1 MNLRPLAILL
11 LAASPALAITSGKQ
25 GAREF
30 YNEGVGKLGKGELR
44 DAEMA
49 LRKAA
54 GSEVESVQPLALYNL
69 GHVRFRQGEETLKG
83 EGNRQHLLDSSVAA
97 VNIAE
102 EAIRNGGRA
111 LESDELKAIIAA
123 YMDAR
128 AAQKDLRISRDETSR
143 TLGLIGSAL
152 ERWRRSVGDFH
163 SALELD
169 ASNADANANAAAV
182 ERKIEELLKFK
193 KQIEQQ
199 SEQVSEKRDDVKA
212 IKKKLRGKIP
222 KDMQRESDD
231 EEDDDDDKD
240 KDEKGDPKIGEKQQQ
255 RLGSDREVSP
265 DMARWL
271 KETMK
276 RRTMSLGTQQEGDH
290 LGHLGGLAQALH
302 RGAAEDAQPGVLAR
316 EHGRS
321 RQFGG
326 DGARPHRVDADVTV
340 GQRQRHGARELVDAA
355 LAGVVEAIKSA
366 AQTGD
371 CKCSSAW
378 RRSRS
383 CHP

>member
-1 MNLRPLAILL
+1 MNLRPFAILM
-11 LAASPALAITSGKQ
+11 LAASPTLAITQ

-30 YNEGVGKLGKGELR
+30 YNEGVSRLGKGELR
-44 DAEMA
+44 DAEMS

-54 GSEVESVQPLALYNL
+54 GADLESVQPLALYNL
-69 GHVRFRQGEETLKG
+69 GHVRFRQGAETLKG
-83 EGNRQHLLDSSVAA
+83 EGNRQQLLDSSTAA
-97 VNIAE
+97 VTVAE
-102 EAIRNGGRA
+102 EAIRNGGSA

-123 YMDAR
+123 YMNAR
-128 AAQKDLRISRDETSR
+128 AAQKDLRLSRDETSR

-169 ASNADANANAAAV
+169 AANADAKANAETV

-199 SEQVSEKRDDVKA
+199 SEQVSEEREKIKD

-231 EEDDDDDKD
+231 EEDDD
-240 KDEKGDPKIGEKQQQ
+240 EEEQPKEPKPGEKQQQ

-276 RRTMSLGTQQEGDH
+276 RRTMSLGTKQEGE
-290 LGHLGGLAQALH
+290 GFKPTEEQ
-302 RGAAEDAQPGVLAR
+302 RRPSQR
-316 EHGRS
+316 KGR
-321 RQFGG
+321 
-326 DGARPHRVDADVTV
+326 D
-340 GQRQRHGARELVDAA
+340 
-355 LAGVVEAIKSA
+355 
-366 AQTGD
+366 
-371 CKCSSAW
+371 W
-378 RRSRS
+378 
-383 CHP
+383 

>member
-1 MNLRPLAILL
+1 MKLRPLVILML
-11 LAASPALAITSGKQ
+11 VASPALAATQ

-49 LRKAA
+49 LRRAA

-69 GHVRFRQGEETLKG
+69 GHVRFKQGEETLKG
-83 EGNRQHLLDSSVAA
+83 EGNRQHLLDASTAA
-97 VNIAE
+97 VNVAE

-111 LESDELKAIIAA
+111 LESDELKEIIAA

-128 AAQKDLRISRDETSR
+128 AAQKDLRVSRDETSR

-169 ASNADANANAAAV
+169 SSNADAKANAAVV

-199 SEQVSEKRDDVKA
+199 SEQVSEEREKVKD

-231 EEDDDDDKD
+231 EEDDDDDE
-240 KDEKGDPKIGEKQQQ
+240 EKKEPQIGEKQQQ

-276 RRTMSLGTQQEGDH
+276 RRTMSLGTQQEGE
-290 LGHLGGLAQALH
+290 GFRPTEEQ
-302 RGAAEDAQPGVLAR
+302 RRPSQR
-316 EHGRS
+316 KGR
-321 RQFGG
+321 
-326 DGARPHRVDADVTV
+326 D
-340 GQRQRHGARELVDAA
+340 
-355 LAGVVEAIKSA
+355 
-366 AQTGD
+366 
-371 CKCSSAW
+371 W
-378 RRSRS
+378 
-383 CHP
+383 

>member
-1 MNLRPLAILL
+1 MNFRPLAILM
-11 LAASPALAITSGKQ
+11 LALCGMMPALAVQQ

-44 DAEMA
+44 DAEMM

-54 GSEVESVQPLALYNL
+54 GADVETVQPLALYNL
-69 GHVRFRQGEETLKG
+69 GHVRFRQGEETMKG
-83 EGNRQHLLDSSVAA
+83 EGNRQQLLDSSAAA
-97 VNIAE
+97 VTVAE
-102 EAIRNGGRA
+102 EAIRNAGRA
-111 LESDELKAIIAA
+111 LESDELKEIIAA

-128 AAQKDLRISRDETSR
+128 ASRKELRFSRDETSR

-169 ASNADANANAAAV
+169 AANGDAKVNADFV

-193 KQIEQQ
+193 KQVEQQ
-199 SEQVSEKRDDVKA
+199 SEQVAEEREKMKEA
-212 IKKKLRGKIP
+212 MKKLRGKIP

-231 EEDDDDDKD
+231 EEDDG
-240 KDEKGDPKIGEKQQQ
+240 DEEEKQDREPKAGEKQQQ

-276 RRTMSLGTQQEGDH
+276 RRTMSLGTKQEGE
-290 LGHLGGLAQALH
+290 GFRPTEEQRKPKTGK
-302 RGAAEDAQPGVLAR
+302 
-316 EHGRS
+316 GR
-321 RQFGG
+321 
-326 DGARPHRVDADVTV
+326 D
-340 GQRQRHGARELVDAA
+340 
-355 LAGVVEAIKSA
+355 
-366 AQTGD
+366 
-371 CKCSSAW
+371 W
-378 RRSRS
+378 
-383 CHP
+383 

>member
-1 MNLRPLAILL
+1 MKLRPLAILM
-11 LAASPALAITSGKQ
+11 LAASPALAVTH

-30 YNEGVGKLGKGELR
+30 YNEGVTRLGKGELR

-54 GSEVESVQPLALYNL
+54 GADVESVQPLALYNL
-69 GHVRFRQGEETLKG
+69 GHVRFRQGEEMLKG
-83 EGNRQHLLDSSVAA
+83 EGNRQQLLDSSVAA
-97 VNIAE
+97 MNVAE
-102 EAIRNGGRA
+102 EAIRSGGHA

-152 ERWRRSVGDFH
+152 ERWRRSAGDFH

-169 ASNADANANAAAV
+169 ATNTDAKTNAEVV
-182 ERKIEELLKFK
+182 EQKIEELLKFK

-199 SEQVSEKRDDVKA
+199 SEQVSEEREKVKDM
-212 IKKKLRGKIP
+212 KKKLRGKIP

-231 EEDDDDDKD
+231 EEDDDDDE
-240 KDEKGDPKIGEKQQQ
+240 EKKEPQIGEKQKQ

-276 RRTMSLGTQQEGDH
+276 RRTMSLGTQQEGE
-290 LGHLGGLAQALH
+290 GFRPTEEQ
-302 RGAAEDAQPGVLAR
+302 RRPSQR
-316 EHGRS
+316 KGR
-321 RQFGG
+321 
-326 DGARPHRVDADVTV
+326 D
-340 GQRQRHGARELVDAA
+340 
-355 LAGVVEAIKSA
+355 
-366 AQTGD
+366 
-371 CKCSSAW
+371 W
-378 RRSRS
+378 
-383 CHP
+383 